1 MIKLDEYVVLENNIF
16 YFHLDEYN
24 LANPDLPI
32 DETDTIRFQ
41 YENEKYLGKVLGC
54 GNIKNKIFKIE
65 VVKKIDK

>member
-16 YFHLDEYN
+16 YLDLEEYN
-24 LANPDLPI
+24 KSNPDLTI

-41 YENEKYLGKVLGC
+41 YENQKYFGKIISF

-65 VVKKIDK
+65 VIKKIDK